1 MSAEVDSLIQRITE
15 ELREVP
21 GVIGIVLGGPE
32 PKEPP
37 NRIPISIS
45 AFITMNHKDS
55 R

>member
-21 GVIGIVLGGPE
+21 GVIGIVLGVQSQR
-32 PKEPP
+32 
-37 NRIPISIS
+37 NRQTG
-45 AFITMNHKDS
+45 FRYRYRHLL